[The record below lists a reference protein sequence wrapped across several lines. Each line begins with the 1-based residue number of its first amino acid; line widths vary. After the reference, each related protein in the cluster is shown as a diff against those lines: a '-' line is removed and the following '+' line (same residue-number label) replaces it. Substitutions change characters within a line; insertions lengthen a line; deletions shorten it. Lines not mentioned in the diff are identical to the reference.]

1 MLENS
6 ELKFYETGYTDAIYA
21 ARLRASNKEKST
33 IHTKSRYDAVHPYFG
48 QFRKTLSLSKTEL
61 SILSQL

>member
-21 ARLRASNKEKST
+21 ARLRASNKEKTT

-48 QFRKTLSLSKTEL
+48 
-61 SILSQL
+61 